1 MLNLQLARKYAM
13 AIFEIAQDE
22 DKLIPYG
29 EELQLVSQVTFSHAE
44 LRGFLTNPQIQ
55 PKAKKELL
63 TKLFQD
69 ELSKTVF
76 NFLML
81 LVDKRR
87 AALIEAIDIISNGLK
102 ASLDEEKGGD
112 LAGRLGSLYDY
123 MVLRLLQAN
132 LKNDDKALEEV
143 AGLISE
149 LHSAWREISPAKQ
162 AAA

>member
-1 MLNLQLARKYAM
+1 MLGQTRNAISAYQKAGVDVAVEVADPYRLILLLFEGAQAAIGAARS
-13 AIFEIAQDE
+13 AIQQQQIAA
-22 DKLIPYG
+22 KG
-29 EELQLVSQVTFSHAE
+29 ES
-44 LRGFLTNPQIQ
+44 I
-55 PKAKKELL
+55 
-63 TKLFQD
+63 
-69 ELSKTVF
+69 SK
-76 NFLML
+76 
-81 LVDKRR
+81 
-87 AALIEAIDIISNGLK
+87 AIDIISNGLK

-143 AGLISE
+143 AGLIGE

>member
-1 MLNLQLARKYAM
+1 MFGHARN
-13 AIFEIAQDE
+13 AISAYQKAGVEAAVEVADPHRLILLLFEGAQAAV
-22 DKLIPYG
+22 G
-29 EELQLVSQVTFSHAE
+29 A
-44 LRGFLTNPQIQ
+44 
-55 PKAKKELL
+55 A
-63 TKLFQD
+63 
-69 ELSKTVF
+69 
-76 NFLML
+76 
-81 LVDKRR
+81 R
-87 AALIEAIDIISNGLK
+87 AAITQKQIAAKGESISKAIDIISNGLK

-143 AGLISE
+143 SSLISE

>member
-1 MLNLQLARKYAM
+1 MLGLAFHDLRDQP
-13 AIFEIAQDE
+13 AIGGGQFAVERVDAGFEGAQAAV
-22 DKLIPYG
+22 G
-29 EELQLVSQVTFSHAE
+29 A
-44 LRGFLTNPQIQ
+44 
-55 PKAKKELL
+55 A
-63 TKLFQD
+63 
-69 ELSKTVF
+69 
-76 NFLML
+76 
-81 LVDKRR
+81 R
-87 AALIEAIDIISNGLK
+87 AAITQNQIAAKGESISKAIDIISNGLK